1 MPPVTGSS
9 PRFRDTARKSHD
21 NGCEGP
27 CVASWFHYALCL
39 LIKMSRFSWPHG
51 RAPRKRAEH
60 TRGLS
65 VLGSKTK
72 INLKH
77 AQGSG
82 GGRGALPTPR
92 QSHRGRPAPVPR
104 DPQLPTASRQ
114 ALRALSSVC
123 RVPDL
128 QPLTKTQPPRGK
140 AWPGPPQGAGCGLG
154 APKVRQPRHMAHGP
168 KRGSPALAFF
178 QVPLLQTQGVGTL
191 SESTELSFHKQKPN
205 VKLDA
210 APRKYDSGLNS
221 P

>member
-51 RAPRKRAEH
+51 RAPQKRAEH

-77 AQGSG
+77 AQGRG

-128 QPLTKTQPPRGK
+128 QPLTKTQPPGGRPGLDHPRELG
-140 AWPGPPQGAGCGLG
+140 AVSVPRRCASPDTWPTVQSVGPPPSPSSKCHSSR
-154 APKVRQPRHMAHGP
+154 PK
-168 KRGSPALAFF
+168 GSEPFLRA
-178 QVPLLQTQGVGTL
+178 Q
-191 SESTELSFHKQKPN
+191 SFHSINRNQMSN
-205 VKLDA
+205 
-210 APRKYDSGLNS
+210 
-221 P
+221 

>member
-39 LIKMSRFSWPHG
+39 LIKMSGFSWPHG

-104 DPQLPTASRQ
+104 DPQLPTASQRPSEPFPLCAGFRTYSPSQ
-114 ALRALSSVC
+114 RRSPPGEGLAWTTPGSWVRSRCPEGAPAQTHGP
-123 RVPDL
+123 RPKAWVPRPRLLPSATPPD
-128 QPLTKTQPPRGK
+128 PRGRN
-140 AWPGPPQGAGCGLG
+140 P
-154 APKVRQPRHMAHGP
+154 
-168 KRGSPALAFF
+168 F
-178 QVPLLQTQGVGTL
+178 
-191 SESTELSFHKQKPN
+191 
-205 VKLDA
+205 
-210 APRKYDSGLNS
+210 
-221 P
+221 